1 MTVKDGDNQSFTIT
15 PAANY
20 HVADVVVDGS
30 SVGTVTSYTFNKVT
44 ADHSIIVTFAI
55 ADQGEPNGKPDLTI
69 SSLTTPSTGGA
80 GLGVAVSV
88 TTKNN
93 GPGNAPTSTT
103 DLYLSIDSQL
113 GGGDTLLGSISVPAL
128 AAGADS
134 TDTIDVTIP
143 ESAAS
148 GDYYLIA
155 KADAPGAITET
166 KETNNIRSRRI
177 RSRLRPYDIIVDHPI
192 DWWSGFRCCRKC
204 YYEEQWPGQ
213 CPYLNHRPVLVYR
226 LSTWGRRYPAW
237 QHLGTSPCCRS

>member
-1 MTVKDGDNQSFTIT
+1 MRRIKV
-15 PAANY
+15 
-20 HVADVVVDGS
+20 GS
-30 SVGTVTSYTFNKVT
+30 
-44 ADHSIIVTFAI
+44 
-55 ADQGEPNGKPDLTI
+55 DLTI

-80 GLGVAVSV
+80 GLGVAVV
-88 TTKNN
+88 LLEEQW
-93 GPGNAPTSTT
+93 PGQCP
-103 DLYLSIDSQL
+103 YLNHRPVLVIDSQL

-177 RSRLRPYDIIVDHPI
+177 KVGSDLTISSLTTPSTGGAGLGVAVSVTTKNNGPGNAPAQPQTCTCLQTLNLGEEIPCLAASRYQPLLQ
-192 DWWSGFRCCRKC
+192 
-204 YYEEQWPGQ
+204 E
-213 CPYLNHRPVLVYR
+213 LTVLIR
-226 LSTWGRRYPAW
+226 
-237 QHLGTSPCCRS
+237 